1 MNDKKFK
8 ENIKNGKVEL
18 LAPAGSHAML
28 SAAINAG
35 ADAVYFGLDGFNMR
49 ATAKN
54 FKIEE
59 IDSVVS
65 LCHERDVKA
74 YLTLNTIIY
83 QEEIPLVKHILKK
96 THAAGIDAVICWDFA
111 VIREAKKLDMEI
123 HISTQAGISN
133 SDAAEFYKST
143 GASRCVLARE
153 CSLEHIKEIRTNS
166 SMGIEVFV
174 HGAMCISVSGRCFLS
189 QFLYGR
195 SANRGDCLQPC
206 RRAYETY
213 LIRDRQEGKE
223 LILGNDYI
231 LSPGDLCTLPF
242 LDKLLPHT
250 DSLKIEGRARN
261 PEYVYTVVKTYRE
274 AIAAIENGNFTE
286 EFINSALD
294 ELKKVYNRGFSSGF
308 YLGKPV
314 NAFTE
319 KPNSQSTRRKLI
331 LGRVTNFYKNK
342 GVAEISVTAN
352 SVKTGDEILII
363 GPTTGVVH
371 ERVLSMEKNYRK
383 IPAAV
388 KGDTVGIKL
397 SGVVRRND
405 SVFLWQDRN

>member
-1 MNDKKFK
+1 MNKKKSK
-8 ENIKNGKVEL
+8 ENIKNRKVEL

-54 FKIEE
+54 FKIGE
-59 IDSVVS
+59 INSVIS
-65 LCHERDVKA
+65 LCHERNVKA

-83 QEEIPLVKHILKK
+83 QEEIPLVKNLLKK
-96 THAAGIDAVICWDFA
+96 THDAGIDAVICWDFA
-111 VIREAKKLDMEI
+111 VIREAEKLDMEI
-123 HISTQAGISN
+123 HISTQASISN
-133 SDAAEFYKST
+133 SDAAEFYKSA

-153 CSLEHIKEIRTNS
+153 CSLEHIKEIRGNS
-166 SMGIEVFV
+166 SMEIEVFI

-206 RRAYETY
+206 RRAYQTY
-213 LIRDRQEGKE
+213 LIRDRQEGRE
-223 LILGNDYI
+223 LVLGNDYI
-231 LSPGDLCTLPF
+231 LSPEDICTLPF
-242 LDKLLPHT
+242 LDKLLPYV

-261 PEYVYTVVKTYRE
+261 PEYVYTVVKTYKE
-274 AIAAIENGNFTE
+274 AISAIENGNFTE
-286 EFINSALD
+286 DFINSALD

-331 LGRVTNFYKNK
+331 LGRVTNFYKNQ

-352 SVKTGDEILII
+352 SVRTGDEILIT

-371 ERVLSMEKNYRK
+371 EHVLSMEKNYRK

-388 KGDTVGIKL
+388 KGDIVGIKL
-397 SGVVRRND
+397 SGTVRRND
-405 SVFLWQDRN
+405 SVFLWQERD